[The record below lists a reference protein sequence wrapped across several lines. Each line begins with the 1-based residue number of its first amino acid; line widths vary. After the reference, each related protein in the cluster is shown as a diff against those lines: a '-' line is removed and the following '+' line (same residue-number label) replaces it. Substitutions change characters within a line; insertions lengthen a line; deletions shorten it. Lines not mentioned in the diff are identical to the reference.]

1 MKIKAVK
8 KRLTT
13 NYLDHN
19 HLTYVADKRAVDD
32 TIVGKESVTETVK
45 KYSES
50 HTRDVPLKTSLL
62 ICLVQE

>member
-1 MKIKAVK
+1 VKIKAVK

-45 KYSES
+45 Y
-50 HTRDVPLKTSLL
+50 
-62 ICLVQE
+62 